1 MKNIVLIGMP
11 GCGKSTLGRCLAER
25 LGRDFIDADPEI
37 EKDSGKTIPEL
48 FAVSEDFFRKQ
59 ETRTTKRLSA
69 LQDKVLAMGG
79 GVVLRQENIISL
91 KENGLIIFL
100 DRSPEDIRAHYTVKT
115 YEDLKMV
122 GGDLLINCTPVG
134 MFPKTD
140 ASPVDGTVMDHFAAA
155 VDIIYNPAETKFMK
169 LARQQGKTAVNG
181 LFMLVAQAVAADEI
195 WLERKLDAGL
205 IADVT
210 DIIARLL

>member
-59 ETRTTKRLSA
+59 ETRTTKRLAA

-100 DRSPEDIRAHYTVKT
+100 DRSPEDIIGDVDTKTRPLLAAGRRRIYDLYAQREALYRA
-115 YEDLKMV
+115 
-122 GGDLLINCTPVG
+122 
-134 MFPKTD
+134 
-140 ASPVDGTVMDHFAAA
+140 A
-155 VDIIYNPAETKFMK
+155 
-169 LARQQGKTAVNG
+169 
-181 LFMLVAQAVAADEI
+181 
-195 WLERKLDAGL
+195 
-205 IADVT
+205 ADVT
-210 DIIARLL
+210 VQNKGSMQDVLLRLVDAARVLQQRNNL

>member
-100 DRSPEDIRAHYTVKT
+100 DRSP
-115 YEDLKMV
+115 
-122 GGDLLINCTPVG
+122 
-134 MFPKTD
+134 
-140 ASPVDGTVMDHFAAA
+140 
-155 VDIIYNPAETKFMK
+155 
-169 LARQQGKTAVNG
+169 
-181 LFMLVAQAVAADEI
+181 
-195 WLERKLDAGL
+195 
-205 IADVT
+205 
-210 DIIARLL
+210 